1 MVNSEDILRSI
12 RRHSD
17 EHELFRTRV
26 TYNGAISYSDIS
38 INQFSQRQFPYDDSH
53 DSSGNWAILGF
64 YFQGNSSIPFSRNLN
79 LNLPFPSKN
88 DYDNYFANN
97 VLDANGVPKACIANY
112 NPILL
117 VDASWIETYIQARDM
132 SDNPG
137 IYISSPD
144 MTDDS
149 GIVHQAW
156 INTTLQSLYYG
167 VNDFSLSL
175 FQSKFQSKRW
185 YNMGFSE
192 NKTFADWSDLSLIPL
207 LDPYGQPI
215 LDSLNEQEMR
225 YLYTYDLNYSYDLS
239 FTQSIV
245 ITIEPVNYKI
255 ENISGILASTY
266 NEKAM
271 ENNFSSNYSFLN
283 IDGSAV
289 QNVVGISDDTYIIEN
304 FKIKNFL
311 RNDVSYES
319 FLDVSRMEIQFISNK
334 LASQKLLVS
343 LSNDTYQEYYIYGGN
358 SNIEH
363 HKPSTTIN
371 QEIICY
377 FNNISGEDNKFVETI
392 YVSDPN
398 YLGVM
403 QIGYEKSNSNLDFDM
418 SLCKI
423 LDGFFNCSLYVW
435 DKSSS
440 ISGNTLS

>member
-12 RRHSD
+12 RTHGD
-17 EHELFRTRV
+17 DNPLFRTSV
-26 TYNGAISYSDIS
+26 TYNGDIS
-38 INQFSQRQFPYDDSH
+38 INQFSHRQFPYDDSH
-53 DSSGNWAILGF
+53 DSCGNWAILGF
-64 YFQGNSSIPFSRNLN
+64 YFQANASIPFSRNLN

-88 DYDNYFANN
+88 DYENYFANN

-117 VDASWIETYIQARDM
+117 VDASWIETYIAATGDY
-132 SDNPG
+132 NG
-137 IYISSPD
+137 IYISPD

-149 GIVHQAW
+149 GIVYQEW
-156 INTTLQSLYYG
+156 IDNTLQSLYYG
-167 VNDFSLSL
+167 VEDFSLSP

-192 NKTFADWSDLSLIPL
+192 NKTFADWSDLSLIPV
-207 LDPYGQPI
+207 LDENGQPI
-215 LDSLNEQEMR
+215 LDSLNEPEMR
-225 YLYTYDLNYSYDLS
+225 YSYTYDLSYSYDIS
-239 FTQSIV
+239 FTQPVV
-245 ITIEPVNYKI
+245 ITIEPSNYKI
-255 ENISGILASTY
+255 EKILGISAEIY
-266 NEKAM
+266 NQKAM
-271 ENNFSSNYSFLN
+271 ENNFSFNYSLLN

-343 LSNDTYQEYYIYGGN
+343 LSNDTYQEYYIYGGI
-358 SNIEH
+358 SNENLF
-363 HKPSTTIN
+363 KPSTSIN

-377 FNNISGEDNKFVETI
+377 FNNISGEANKFVETI

-403 QIGYEKSNSNLDFDM
+403 QIGYDKSNSNLDFDM

-423 LDGFFNCSLYVW
+423 LDGSFNCSLYVW
-435 DKSSS
+435 EQGSS
-440 ISGNTLS
+440 ISGNS